1 MKAWPTLGFFVVEA
15 FLLVAHWFIFRTWV
29 DFHGSIPPGDSAGL
43 LIAFIL
49 LAFSFVAAA
58 LLSYRFSNLPVRIL
72 YKIASI
78 WLGFLNFFFWASC
91 LTWLIWIP
99 IRFSGLVA
107 HPASARPWIAGPLF
121 GLAVLICIYGAANA
135 RWIRTRRITVKL
147 PGLPPQWRGRTAI
160 LLSDL
165 HLGNINGAG
174 FCRRVTAMA
183 ARHNPDVVFLPGDLF
198 DGTKGDLNRLT
209 APLNSLAPPFGVFY
223 STGNHEEF
231 ISSEHYLRAV
241 SRNGLRN
248 LHNELVDVEGLQ
260 IAGVSWHESASPLRM
275 QSALDAMKLDRG
287 RASVLLNH
295 APTRLP
301 MVERAGFTLQLS
313 GHTHGGQIF
322 PFTWLT
328 RRIFGKFTHGLH
340 NFGSLQVYTSTGA
353 GTWGPPMRVRS
364 TPEIVV
370 MTFE

>member
-1 MKAWPTLGFFVVEA
+1 L
-15 FLLVAHWFIFRTWV
+15 
-29 DFHGSIPPGDSAGL
+29 
-43 LIAFIL
+43 
-49 LAFSFVAAA
+49 SF
-58 LLSYRFSNLPVRIL
+58 
-72 YKIASI
+72 
-78 WLGFLNFFFWASC
+78 C
-91 LTWLIWIP
+91 
-99 IRFSGLVA
+99 
-107 HPASARPWIAGPLF
+107 PA
-121 GLAVLICIYGAANA
+121 
-135 RWIRTRRITVKL
+135 T
-147 PGLPPQWRGRTAI
+147 
-160 LLSDL
+160 
-165 HLGNINGAG
+165 
-174 FCRRVTAMA
+174 
-183 ARHNPDVVFLPGDLF
+183 F

-340 NFGSLQVYTSTGA
+340 NFGSLQIYTSTGA